1 MYFKLKLEMKSFLYY
16 IYRLC
21 NFIAVKKLTCYKM
34 YRSNNSSFNNDDYII
49 FLQWMKIDFVAL
61 LYFENKRTMHKTV

>member
-34 YRSNNSSFNNDDYII
+34 YRSNNSSFNNDDRYI
-49 FLQWMKIDFVAL
+49 LTTN
-61 LYFENKRTMHKTV
+61 ENRFCRTAVFRE

>member
-61 LYFENKRTMHKTV
+61 LYFENKRTMHKTI

>member
-34 YRSNNSSFNNDDYII
+34 YRNNNSSFNNDGYII

>member
-34 YRSNNSSFNNDDYII
+34 YRNNNSSFNNDDYII

>member
-34 YRSNNSSFNNDDYII
+34 YRSNNSSFNNDGYII

>member
-34 YRSNNSSFNNDDYII
+34 YRSNNSSFKNDDYII